1 MKRII
6 FIILPIIFYL
16 AIHDGANSQTI
27 KKLTL
32 DEVLQLARDQSP
44 DAILAKHRFR
54 GNYWQFRSFKA
65 KYRPSL
71 NLTGT
76 LPNYRHQYRLI
87 PDPVTGKSTYVE
99 TNSVQ
104 SSLELGLRQN
114 IGFTGGTISLTT
126 DLQRNDEIGDD
137 PSFEYVST
145 PLSIR
150 YMQAI
155 STYNP
160 LKWEKKI
167 EPVRYEEAKK
177 NYINSIE
184 QVHRQSVTLF
194 FNLAL
199 AQLNMEIAEINY
211 ANADTLYRIAEG
223 RYNIGTIAED
233 ALLQMELSLLNAG
246 TGLNQAGINLQ
257 ISEFQLRSFL
267 GFNETVKLELMIPSE
282 IPTLEINMDKAIQE
296 ARANNPEI
304 LSLERQLLEAA
315 QSVALAKSEKGLNA
329 DLFASFGLTQQ
340 TEEGFP
346 EAYQSPYNQTQVVNI
361 GFEMPILDWGMARG
375 QYRMAQSQ
383 EEVVR
388 TQVQQA
394 QVDFE
399 QNILLNVMEFNLQD
413 DQLMIAAKADTIAQ
427 KRYDVTKQRFLIG
440 KIDVLDL
447 NIADSEKDVA
457 KRGYITALRNYWTSF
472 YDVRRLTLYDFLQ
485 DQVLSADFETLV
497 E

>member
-1 MKRII
+1 MKKSI
-6 FIILPIIFYL
+6 FVILPVLIFSITGY
-16 AIHDGANSQTI
+16 DGGSQTTRR
-27 KKLTL
+27 LTL
-32 DEVLQLARDQSP
+32 DQVLQLARDQSP

-71 NLTGT
+71 NLTGE
-76 LPNYRHQYRLI
+76 LPRYSHRYTLI
-87 PDPVTGKSTYVE
+87 PDPVTGKYNYVE

-104 SSLELGLRQN
+104 SSLELNLRQN
-114 IGFTGGTISLTT
+114 VGFTGGTITLYT
-126 DLQRNDEIGDD
+126 DLQRNDEMGDD
-137 PSFEYVST
+137 PGTEYVST

-150 YMQAI
+150 YQQAI
-155 STYNP
+155 SAYNP
-160 LKWEKKI
+160 LKWEKRI

-184 QVHRQSVTLF
+184 MVHRQAVNLF

-199 AQLNMEIAEINY
+199 AQLNMEISGINY
-211 ANADTLYRIAEG
+211 SNADTLYRIAQG

-233 ALLQMELSLLNAG
+233 ELLQMELRLLNAG
-246 TGLNQAGINLQ
+246 TDLNQAGINLQ

-267 GFNETVKLELMIPSE
+267 GFNETVKLELIIPSD
-282 IPTLEINMDKAIQE
+282 IPELEVDMNKAVSE
-296 ARANNPEI
+296 ARNNNPEI

-315 QSVALAKSEKGLNA
+315 QNVAQARSEKGLNA

-340 TEEGFP
+340 TDARLP
-346 EAYQSPYNQTQVVNI
+346 EAYQSPFNQTQIVNI
-361 GFEMPILDWGMARG
+361 GFEMPILDWGMGRG

-394 QVDFE
+394 EVDFE

-413 DQLMIAAKADTIAQ
+413 DQLLIAAKADTIAQ

-457 KRGYITALRNYWTSF
+457 KRGYISALRNYWSSF
-472 YDVRRLTLYDFLQ
+472 YDVRRLTLYDFIRDEKLA
-485 DQVLSADFETLV
+485 ADFDTLV

>member
-1 MKRII
+1 MKKII
-6 FIILPIIFYL
+6 LVILPIILFI
-16 AIHDGANSQTI
+16 AASDGAKSQTV

-32 DEVLQLARDQSP
+32 EEVLQLARDQSP

-87 PDPVTGKSTYVE
+87 PDPVTGKSTYIE
-99 TNSVQ
+99 TNSVE
-104 SSLELGLRQN
+104 SSLELALRQN
-114 IGFTGGTISLTT
+114 IGFTGGTLSLTT

-137 PSFEYVST
+137 PSAEYVST

-150 YMQAI
+150 YMQSI
-155 STYNP
+155 SAYNP
-160 LKWEKKI
+160 LKWEKRI
-167 EPVRYEEAKK
+167 EPVRFEEAKK

-184 QVHRQSVTLF
+184 QVHRQVVNLF

-199 AQLNMEIAEINY
+199 GELNMEVSAVNY
-211 ANADTLYRIAEG
+211 SNSDTLYRIAQG

-233 ALLQMELSLLNAG
+233 ALLQMELRLLNAG
-246 TGLNQAGINLQ
+246 TEVNQAGINLQ
-257 ISEFQLRSFL
+257 IAEFQLRSFL
-267 GFNETVKLELMIPSE
+267 GFNETVKLELLIPSE
-282 IPTLEINMDKAIQE
+282 IPALEVNVEKAVLE

-304 LSLERQLLEAA
+304 LSLQRQLLEAA
-315 QSVALAKSEKGLNA
+315 QSVAQARSEKGLNA
-329 DLFASFGLTQQ
+329 DMFASFGLTQQ
-340 TEEGFP
+340 TKDGFS
-346 EAYQSPYNQTQVVNI
+346 EAYSSPYNQTQVVNI
-361 GFEMPILDWGMARG
+361 GFEMPILDWGMGRG

-399 QNILLNVMEFNLQD
+399 QNIFLNVMEFNLQD
-413 DQLMIAAKADTIAQ
+413 DQLLIAAKADTIAQ

-472 YDVRRLTLYDFLQ
+472 YDVRRLTLYDFIK
-485 DQVLSADFETLV
+485 DEVLTENFELLV

>member
-1 MKRII
+1 MKR
-6 FIILPIIFYL
+6 FYIILLPILLFI
-16 AIHDGANSQTI
+16 ATQDGAKSQTL

-32 DEVLQLARDQSP
+32 EEVLQLARDQSP

-76 LPNYRHQYRLI
+76 IPNYSHRYRLI
-87 PDPVTGKSTYVE
+87 PDPVTGKSTYIE
-99 TNSVQ
+99 TNSIQ

-137 PSFEYVST
+137 PSSEYVST

-150 YMQAI
+150 YMQSI
-155 STYNP
+155 SAYNP

-167 EPVRYEEAKK
+167 EPVRYEEAKR

-184 QVHRQSVTLF
+184 QVHRQGVNLF

-199 AQLNMEIAEINY
+199 AQLNMEISGINY
-211 ANADTLYRIAEG
+211 ANADTLYRIAQG

-233 ALLQMELSLLNAG
+233 ELLQMELSLLNAG
-246 TGLNQAGINLQ
+246 TGLNQANINLQ
-257 ISEFQLRSFL
+257 VSEFQLRSFL
-267 GFNETVKLELMIPSE
+267 GFNETVKLELTIPSE
-282 IPTLEINMDKAIQE
+282 IPVLEVDIDKAITE

-315 QSVALAKSEKGLNA
+315 QSVAEARSEKGLRA
-329 DLFASFGLTQQ
+329 DLFASYGLTQQ
-340 TEEGFP
+340 TKDGLP

-361 GFEMPILDWGMARG
+361 GFEMPILDWGLGRG
-375 QYRMAQSQ
+375 MYRMAQSQ
-383 EEVVR
+383 EEVIR

-399 QNILLNVMEFNLQD
+399 QNIFLNVMEFNLQD
-413 DQLMIAAKADTIAQ
+413 DQLTIAAKADTIAQ

-440 KIDVLDL
+440 KIGVLDL
-447 NIADSEKDVA
+447 NIADSEKDIA
-457 KRGYITALRNYWTSF
+457 MRGYITALRNYWTSF
-472 YDVRRLTLYDFLQ
+472 YDVRRLTLYDFVQ
-485 DQVLSADFETLV
+485 DEVLTADFDTLV

>member
-6 FIILPIIFYL
+6 LFLLPVLFFITTI
-16 AIHDGANSQTI
+16 DEANTQTL
-27 KKLTL
+27 KRLTL
-32 DEVLQLARDQSP
+32 HQVLQLARDQSP

-54 GNYWQFRSFKA
+54 GNYWQYRTFKA

-71 NLTGT
+71 NLSGDIPRYSHRYT
-76 LPNYRHQYRLI
+76 LI
-87 PDPVTGKSTYVE
+87 PDPATGKYNYIE

-137 PSFEYVST
+137 PSTEYVST

-150 YMQAI
+150 YQQSI

-160 LKWEKKI
+160 LKWEKRI
-167 EPVRYEEAKK
+167 EPLAYEEAKK

-184 QVHRQSVTLF
+184 IVHRQAVNLF

-199 AQLNMEIAEINY
+199 AQLNINISGVNY
-211 ANADTLYRIAEG
+211 SNADTLYQIAQG

-233 ALLQMELSLLNAG
+233 ELLQMELRLLNAG
-246 TGLNQAGINLQ
+246 TELNQAGINLQ

-267 GFNETVKLELMIPSE
+267 GFNETVKLELVIPSE
-282 IPTLEINMDKAIQE
+282 IPELEVDVEKAVEE

-315 QSVALAKSEKGLNA
+315 QSVAEAKSQKGLTA
-329 DLFASFGLTQQ
+329 DLFASFGLTKQS
-340 TEEGFP
+340 EEGLP
-346 EAYQSPYNQTQVVNI
+346 EAYQSPYNQTQVVNV
-361 GFEMPILDWGMARG
+361 GFEMPILDWGLGRG
-375 QYRMAQSQ
+375 RYRMAQSE

-394 QVDFE
+394 QIDFE
-399 QNILLNVMEFNLQD
+399 QNIFLNVMEFNLQD

-427 KRYDVTKQRFLIG
+427 KRYDVTKQRFYIG
-440 KIDVLDL
+440 KIDVTDL

-457 KRGYITALRNYWTSF
+457 KRGYISALRNYWTSF
-472 YDVRRLTLYDFLQ
+472 YDVRRLTLYDFVE
-485 DQVLSADFETLV
+485 DEVLTADFDTLV